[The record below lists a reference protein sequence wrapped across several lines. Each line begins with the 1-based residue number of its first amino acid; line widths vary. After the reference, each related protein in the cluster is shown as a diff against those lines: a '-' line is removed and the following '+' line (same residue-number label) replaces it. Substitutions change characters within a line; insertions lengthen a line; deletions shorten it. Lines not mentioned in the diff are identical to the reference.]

1 MNARDVST
9 VALPAL
15 VIGLAGGLLGGK
27 LIGRAPARAETAV
40 PVVAPKAEP
49 SAESLA
55 ALAAPPERSERVVA
69 NALPAPDA
77 ARVSEE
83 ELAGALE
90 RVSPPAIAAS
100 VGSGAIA
107 GRVIDEDERPLPG
120 AVVVATRR
128 PSARVSNAAH
138 VGAAPPP
145 EPTLEEHLREQAR
158 EWAER
163 RAGRRRA
170 MTGAEGAYALDA
182 LDADADY
189 DLRAYAEGYVVE
201 ALGSSYGVAPG
212 NRVEFTA
219 RAVVEIPV
227 QLVYAHGGAPQEGVV
242 CVKRGDAT
250 TSYEWSTQQPN
261 VRIAD
266 GRVVVRGYAGA
277 VRASSHLG
285 GDLDSEHASEEV
297 SIDVMQN
304 GAEPI
309 RLVLEPRTGVR
320 GRVVDDWGSGL
331 QRLRAFALP
340 LPSSGDVDLEAL
352 AGSNRST
359 FVSGGRYAL
368 LDLAPGRWTVGLGSW
383 NGPVIV
389 HAVVGVDAGVT
400 EVDLV
405 IPRPDPAK
413 NLVVRAFGPAGRPLR
428 DLDFDLRHEYAN
440 GSSSGNAEARRA
452 PDGSYWLQPTS
463 SGASRGG
470 GDFFASWQDGTKWTL
485 TARHAQLGS
494 RTAELEEGQRELEL
508 RFAEPVSIRVVV
520 EGYAGSGRE
529 GKLSVDARPVRDG
542 EVGESSR
549 WRAHRGGT
557 NLSADGEARFDHLE
571 PGTWRVSLTTGTKPW
586 GGDAL
591 DSRDVTVAAGEQ
603 VVTLSLPVLH
613 DVHVYA
619 PGLEPGTYL
628 SLREAEEEETGRTM
642 RFGRGGGRDTHVGD
656 DHRAVFESVKAGEH
670 LLGGD
675 GIHEEIRVVVPCGE
689 IFVEARTPDCM
700 RVTIGD
706 VEGLL
711 YQAGLRSGDLIV
723 GANAKSFTD
732 AHEAWGALQ
741 GGGDVPLMVLR
752 DGKTI
757 DVTLDAPAPD
767 VNWFEKLGGMLMPAN
782 RP

>member
-1 MNARDVST
+1 MNARDVTT

-15 VIGLAGGLLGGK
+15 VIGLAGGMLGGK
-27 LIGRAPARAETAV
+27 LIGSAPARAESAV

-49 SAESLA
+49 SAVA
-55 ALAAPPERSERVVA
+55 PPVALAAPPQRSERVVA
-69 NALPAPDA
+69 NAMPAPDA

-100 VGSGAIA
+100 VGSGVIA
-107 GRVIDEDERPLPG
+107 GRVIDEDGRPLPG

-128 PSARVSNAAH
+128 SSARVSDPAD
-138 VGAAPPP
+138 VGAASPP

-170 MTGAEGAYALDA
+170 TTGADGAYALDA
-182 LDADADY
+182 LDADAGY

-201 ALGSSYGVAPG
+201 ALGSWYGVAPG

-219 RAVVEIPV
+219 RRVAEIPV
-227 QLVYAHGGAPQEGVV
+227 QLVYAHGGAPEEGVV
-242 CVKRGDAT
+242 RVKRGDDT
-250 TSYEWSTQQPN
+250 TSYEWSAQQPN
-261 VRIAD
+261 VRLAD
-266 GRVVVRGYAGA
+266 GRVVVRGYAGS
-277 VRASSHLG
+277 VRSSSYSDS
-285 GDLDSEHASEEV
+285 DLDSEHASEEV
-297 SIDVMQN
+297 SIDVTQN
-304 GAEPI
+304 GVEPI

-340 LPSSGDVDLEAL
+340 VPSDGDVDLKAL

-359 FVSGGRYAL
+359 YVSGGRYAL
-368 LDLAPGRWTVGLGSW
+368 LDLGPGRWAVGLGTW

-389 HAVVGVDAGVT
+389 HEVVDVDAGVI
-400 EVDLV
+400 ELDLV
-405 IPRPDPAK
+405 IPRPDPEN

-428 DLDFDLRHEYAN
+428 DVDFDLRHEYAN

-452 PDGSYWLQPTS
+452 PDGSYWLQPSS
-463 SGASRGG
+463 SGGSRGG
-470 GDFFASWQDGTKWTL
+470 GDFFAPWPDGTKWTL
-485 TARHAQLGS
+485 IARHAQLGS
-494 RTAELEEGQRELEL
+494 RTVELEEGQRELEL

-529 GKLSVDARPVRDG
+529 GKLSVDAQPVRDG
-542 EVGESSR
+542 EVGENTR
-549 WRAHRGGT
+549 WHAHRGGT
-557 NLSADGEARFDHLE
+557 NLSADGEARFEHLE
-571 PGTWRVSLTTGTKPW
+571 PGTWRVTLSTGTEPW
-586 GGDAL
+586 GGEAL
-591 DSRDVTVAAGEQ
+591 VSRDVTVAAGEQ

-619 PGLEPGTYL
+619 PGLQPGTYL
-628 SLREAEEEETGRTM
+628 WLREAEEKETGRTM
-642 RFGRGGGRDTHVGD
+642 WFGNGRNTHVGD

-670 LLGGD
+670 ILGGN

-711 YQAGLRSGDLIV
+711 HQAGLRSGDLIV
-723 GANAKSFTD
+723 GANAKSFTE
-732 AHEAWGALQ
+732 ASEAWEALQ
-741 GGGDVPLMVLR
+741 GGGEVPLMVLR

-757 DVTLDAPAPD
+757 DVTLDAPAAGG
-767 VNWFEKLGGMLMPAN
+767 NWFEKLGGMLMPAN